1 MQYQYSTGR
10 EYNGAQV
17 LAINA
22 PALPDDL
29 LADVRVEFRDA
40 SRGIAGAV
48 TLMVMECATTA
59 SMGAGVL
66 REYDAGR
73 YTLLRREH
81 AEILISHADAQAIV
95 AVITTWD
102 DGDTDSHSERSF
114 QDGDYLAD
122 ARGYAEYL
130 GLPIVETTV

>member
-17 LAINA
+17 LAIDV
-22 PALPDDL
+22 PALSDDL

-48 TLMVMECATTA
+48 ALMTLECTTTA
-59 SMGAGVL
+59 SMGAAVL

-73 YTLLRREH
+73 YTD
-81 AEILISHADAQAIV
+81 I
-95 AVITTWD
+95 
-102 DGDTDSHSERSF
+102 
-114 QDGDYLAD
+114 
-122 ARGYAEYL
+122 
-130 GLPIVETTV
+130 